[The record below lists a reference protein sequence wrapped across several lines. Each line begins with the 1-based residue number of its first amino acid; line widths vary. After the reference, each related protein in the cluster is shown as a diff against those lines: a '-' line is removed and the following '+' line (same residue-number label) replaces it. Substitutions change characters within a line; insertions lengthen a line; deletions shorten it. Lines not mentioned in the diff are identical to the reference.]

1 MWIARKKNLRALL
14 WIFPIAVAFG
24 ASQIHL
30 CIAQVVDAVHN
41 KALPTD
47 ATVAVNAKDRDGE
60 NVATGSSSV
69 ISAGVAKE
77 STEHSVKL
85 TWNPSV
91 PVSTSTR
98 DAIVG
103 YFVYRSKKPH
113 DRNAKQIN
121 RSLIAGTTFVDV
133 HVEPGKV
140 YYYTT
145 RAKSAGGMLS
155 GPSNEAQAAIPRKVS
170 SHID

>member
-1 MWIARKKNLRALL
+1 MWIARKKHQRRLM
-14 WIFPIAVAFG
+14 WIFSIAVAFG
-24 ASQIHL
+24 ASQINL
-30 CIAQVVDAVHN
+30 CSAQVVDGVHN

-47 ATVAVNAKDRDGE
+47 ATVAVNAEDSNSE
-60 NVATGSSSV
+60 TVAASSSSMT
-69 ISAGVAKE
+69 SAAAAKG
-77 STEHSVKL
+77 STGHSVKL

-113 DRNAKQIN
+113 DPNAKQIN
-121 RSLIAGTTFVDV
+121 RTLIAGTTFVDV

-155 GPSNEAQAAIPRKVS
+155 GPSNEAQAVIPRKVS